1 MSIAVNPG
9 AVNPGAGSLR
19 GGVRWLAAVVAL
31 AACCLSAMPAMA
43 ATKAFLTVAEYRDM
57 ARSAAAGHLGMHQ
70 ALTLYATGLLNAAHT
85 LNETARQVGATP
97 SVCLSPRVQPA
108 ALLQAIDAE
117 LKARPSFW
125 QEKNDEDA
133 GFAALVA
140 MKQKW
145 PCK

>member
-1 MSIAVNPG
+1 MPVVSAI
-9 AVNPGAGSLR
+9 
-19 GGVRWLAAVVAL
+19 RWLAGIGSLVSVA
-31 AACCLSAMPAMA
+31 AA
-43 ATKAFLTVAEYRDM
+43 ATPASAAFLTVAEYCELVG
-57 ARSAAAGHLGMHQ
+57 SAAGGHVGSKD

-85 LNETARQVGATP
+85 LNETARQAGLTP

-117 LKARPSFW
+117 LKVRPSFW
-125 QEKNDEDA
+125 LEKKDDDV

>member
-1 MSIAVNPG
+1 MSIS
-9 AVNPGAGSLR
+9 VNPGAGSLR
-19 GGVRWLAAVVAL
+19 GGVRRLAAVVAL
-31 AACCLSAMPAMA
+31 AASCLSAMPAMA

-70 ALTLYATGLLNAAHT
+70 ALTLFATGLLNAAET
-85 LNETARQVGATP
+85 INEASRQVGATP
-97 SVCLSPRVQPA
+97 SVCLSARIPPK

-117 LKARPSFW
+117 LNERAQFW
-125 QEKNDEDA
+125 LEKKDEDV

>member
-1 MSIAVNPG
+1 MSVVSAI
-9 AVNPGAGSLR
+9 
-19 GGVRWLAAVVAL
+19 RWLAGIGSLVSVA
-31 AACCLSAMPAMA
+31 AA
-43 ATKAFLTVAEYRDM
+43 ATPASAAFLTVAEYREL
-57 ARSAAAGHLGMHQ
+57 AGSAAGGNVGSKD
-70 ALTLYATGLLNAAHT
+70 ALTLYATGLLNAAQT

-97 SVCLSPRVQPA
+97 SVCLTPRVQPA

-117 LKARPSFW
+117 LKARVGFW
-125 QEKNDEDA
+125 QEKKDEDA